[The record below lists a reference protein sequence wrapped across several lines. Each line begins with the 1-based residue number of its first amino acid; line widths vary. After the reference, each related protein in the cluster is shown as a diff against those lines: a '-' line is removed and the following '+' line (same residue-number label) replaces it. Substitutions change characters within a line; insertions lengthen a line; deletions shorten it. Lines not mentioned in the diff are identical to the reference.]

1 MWEHNNKYIL
11 GMLVSQFYKKLHK
24 NVSAMVSFLQ
34 SYPDESEYVLSC
46 FSKMAFFFYN
56 LIRIVLEEWNF
67 LWDRGSTYYPY
78 YYQCYVCRT
87 RVNKQKCEFIHEYTI
102 SAPKKRI

>member
-1 MWEHNNKYIL
+1 MKMWEHNNKYIL

-46 FSKMAFFFYN
+46 FSKMAFFFLQSYPN
-56 LIRIVLEEWNF
+56 SLGRMKLFMGQREYLLPLLLSVLCMPHQ
-67 LWDRGSTYYPY
+67 S
-78 YYQCYVCRT
+78 
-87 RVNKQKCEFIHEYTI
+87 
-102 SAPKKRI
+102 